1 MPKPPKKSLVQMRSP
16 VNVAE
21 ELPIDRLLPFDL
33 NPRTWF
39 DPLKLQEL
47 ADSII
52 ANDLIAPI
60 IVREGA
66 NRPEF
71 YEVIVGARRVKAH
84 KIAGKQYIKGEIRV
98 LSDREALILA
108 KEENNNRVDTSPI
121 EDTISTL
128 NLIRIDTQLEQEEI
142 ISLLYQMAKGRNVPT
157 DFQTAVEKVFQ
168 DLKTITLS
176 TFTKDRLRLLN
187 LPKNIYEAIR
197 QGNIEPTKG
206 VEIAK
211 LKDEVQQQE
220 LLETAIAEGLSLASI
235 KLKIAELKGK
245 AVAIDYSQLPAE
257 DLEAQIRT
265 TYGKL
270 SRNKKIW
277 SNPAKR
283 KQIESLLKSLNRL
296 VES

>member
-21 ELPIDRLLPFDL
+21 ELPIDRLLAFDL

-60 IVREGA
+60 IVREAA

-71 YEVIVGARRVKAH
+71 YEVIIGARRVEAH

-128 NLIRIDTQLEQEEI
+128 KLIRIDTQLEQEEI

-157 DFQTAVEKVFQ
+157 DFQTTVEKVFQ